1 MERKPFISTALIVAL
16 FFTSSA
22 AFPHHGVSVYD
33 MTKTTTM
40 KATITGFEWAQPHCQ
55 IHFDAPDDK
64 GEVRHWEIETPPPT
78 MMIEKEGW
86 TRKSLSPGDVVTIYF
101 HAAKNGSPRGILIRI
116 VTASGQELFNRP

>member
-1 MERKPFISTALIVAL
+1 MKRKPFILTALTVAL

-40 KATITGFEWAQPHCQ
+40 KATITEFEWAQPHCQ

-64 GEVRHWEIETPPPT
+64 GEVRRWEIETPPPT